1 MLYGWAAVFFALFAA
16 AVYMRL
22 RPATPLFA
30 GLLLLGAAVETG
42 AQAFSSSVYSTL
54 GDIGTQRNLSPAAL
68 QAWHIWGSEF
78 GMGVGIAILM
88 VALAAASVTARC
100 VPLWLGSSGLVL
112 GLAQLTPVGFLAS
125 LITLPWAIAAA
136 VTLARR
142 PADRQVAIPVGASP
156 EPV

>member
-78 GMGVGIAILM
+78 GMGVGIAIFML
-88 VALAAASVTARC
+88 ALAAVSVIARR
-100 VPLWLGSSGLVL
+100 VPLWLGLS
-112 GLAQLTPVGFLAS
+112 
-125 LITLPWAIAAA
+125 
-136 VTLARR
+136 
-142 PADRQVAIPVGASP
+142 
-156 EPV
+156 